1 MTGGVTIPRREIRIR
16 TSRASG
22 PGGQNVNKVET
33 RVEAVWNVEASAL
46 PAAVKARLLAALR
59 KRVAADGTIRV
70 VCQHHRSQSRN
81 REAAL
86 ERLRVIV
93 AAALR
98 PRPSRRATKPTGASR
113 LRRLDQKRQ
122 RSDVKKRRRS
132 KEWD

>member
-1 MTGGVTIPRREIRIR
+1 MPPPITIPRRDVRFR

-33 RVEAVWNVEASAL
+33 RVEAVWDLEASAL
-46 PAAVKARLLAALR
+46 SATLKARLRAVLK
-59 KRVAADGTIRV
+59 KRLAADGTLRV
-70 VCQHHRSQSRN
+70 VSQRHRSQPRN

-98 PRPSRRATKPTGASR
+98 PPATRRPTKPTFSSR
-113 LRRLDQKRQ
+113 QRRLEDKRQ
-122 RSDVKKRRRS
+122 RSKVKKERRTG
-132 KEWD
+132 EMD

>member
-46 PAAVKARLLAALR
+46 PAAVKARLLAVLR
-59 KRVAADGTIRV
+59 KRVAADGTLRV

-81 REAAL
+81 RVAAL

-98 PRPSRRATKPTGASR
+98 PRPSRRPTKPTGASR
-113 LRRLDQKRQ
+113 LRRLDRKRQ
-122 RSDVKKRRRS
+122 RSDAKKERRS
-132 KEWD
+132 KDWD

>member
-1 MTGGVTIPRREIRIR
+1 MAGGITVPRREIRFR

-33 RVEAVWNVEASAL
+33 RVEALWNLEASAL
-46 PAAVKARLLAALR
+46 PPAIKARLRVALR
-59 KRVAADGTIRV
+59 KRLAEDGTIRV

-81 REAAL
+81 REAAV

-98 PRPSRRATKPTGASR
+98 PRPTRRPTKPTGASR
-113 LRRLDQKRQ
+113 LRRLEEKRQ
-122 RSDVKKRRRS
+122 RSDVKKGRRE
-132 KEWD
+132 KDWD

>member
-1 MTGGVTIPRREIRIR
+1 MPPPITIPRRDVRFR

-33 RVEAVWNVEASAL
+33 RVEAVWDLEASAL
-46 PAAVKARLLAALR
+46 SATLKARRRAVLK
-59 KRVAADGTIRV
+59 KRLAADGTLRV
-70 VCQHHRSQSRN
+70 VSQRHRSQPRN

-98 PRPSRRATKPTGASR
+98 PPAARRPTKPTFSSR
-113 LRRLDQKRQ
+113 QRRLEDKRQ
-122 RSDVKKRRRS
+122 RSKVKKERRTG
-132 KEWD
+132 EMD